1 MSEVSFSVGRYAKLV
16 PAELYRQG
24 PMPSAHTARKEKA
37 MPSTPHADQWPQL
50 PYAAWK
56 DTCATLHLW
65 TQIVGKMR
73 LAQTPWVNHSWHV
86 TLYLTARG
94 LTTSPIPYGA
104 RSFQIDFDFIA
115 HRVLVATSEGA
126 TEGFALRPRSVA
138 DFHRELMARLRALGI
153 DVHIWTMPVEIA
165 DPV

>member
-104 RSFQIDFDFIA
+104 RSFQIDFDFID
-115 HRVLVATSEGA
+115 HVLWVRTSDGHVRQLMLVAKPVAEFFGEVLA
-126 TEGFALRPRSVA
+126 ALA
-138 DFHRELMARLRALGI
+138 ELDI
-153 DVHIWTMPVEIA
+153 KVPITTMPCE
-165 DPV
+165 